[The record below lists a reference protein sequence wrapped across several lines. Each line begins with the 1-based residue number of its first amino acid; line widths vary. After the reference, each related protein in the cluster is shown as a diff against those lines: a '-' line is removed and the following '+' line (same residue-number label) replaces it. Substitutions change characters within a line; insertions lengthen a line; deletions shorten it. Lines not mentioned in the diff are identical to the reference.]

1 MRELPP
7 TGFQQGKPEIQ
18 DPLSLGHSGG
28 RGKAKENGLLQLRH
42 LSQLFPLFL
51 KAAAHGL
58 EGVHFLFQQEAAV
71 GVAPADGG
79 LLVLHLVPD
88 AEKPVHL
95 FLEFGVLLAGDLG
108 LVAEFGLA
116 AFHVLVIRQAGHGGP
131 GGGLPPQGLQ
141 MDDDIGGVSD
151 QGFIVG
157 DEEHGPGPGLEK
169 LLQKLKGLQVQIIG
183 RLIQQEQLRL
193 LCQKPGQ
200 LELHPLA
207 AGQLPQKAVPAGQI
221 RREAQGG
228 QKDGFLW
235 RGEDRALTPE
245 GADRLLQGLGRQLLG
260 QISHPGLA
268 PLDLPGPLG
277 IIGNERF
284 IKKKLQQG
292 GLSVALFA
300 DDGSLIPRLQ
310 NERKIRHHGSQVLG
324 VGDRQMI
331 DLEHD
336 ASLRK
341 IKSASGHAEGRRAT
355 CTLF

>member
-1 MRELPP
+1 
-7 TGFQQGKPEIQ
+7 
-18 DPLSLGHSGG
+18 
-28 RGKAKENGLLQLRH
+28 
-42 LSQLFPLFL
+42 
-51 KAAAHGL
+51 
-58 EGVHFLFQQEAAV
+58 
-71 GVAPADGG
+71 
-79 LLVLHLVPD
+79 
-88 AEKPVHL
+88 
-95 FLEFGVLLAGDLG
+95 
-108 LVAEFGLA
+108 
-116 AFHVLVIRQAGHGGP
+116 
-131 GGGLPPQGLQ
+131 

-157 DEEHGPGPGLEK
+157 HEEHGPGPGLEK

-284 IKKKLQQG
+284 IKKSFSRVDFPSPSSPMTAA
-292 GLSVALFA
+292 LSP
-300 DDGSLIPRLQ
+300 GCKTREKS
-310 NERKIRHHGSQVLG
+310 GTM
-324 VGDRQMI
+324 DRRSWVWVI
-331 DLEHD
+331 D
-336 ASLRK
+336 R
-341 IKSASGHAEGRRAT
+341 
-355 CTLF
+355 